1 MTHDSDNKVIALED
15 IFDAVGDREIKLFA
29 ATPKEALNIYRD
41 KILDL
46 LNMLDSVINDHK
58 KMTIRPNVSLQS
70 YIYAAWPHDS
80 TMFPPRRFI
89 HGFIGNK
96 ISKVLYVAEKIAD
109 ARISLAT
116 SGAMRYPWSEEAPM
130 LSDQSNYKTGFF

>member
-1 MTHDSDNKVIALED
+1 MTHDSENKVIALED
-15 IFDAVGDREIKLFA
+15 IFDAVGDREIVFLL
-29 ATPKEALNIYRD
+29 TSSKEDLKGYRN

-46 LNMLDSVINDHK
+46 LNTLDHVLDDDKRMSL
-58 KMTIRPNVSLQS
+58 RPTASLQS
-70 YIYAAWPHDS
+70 YIYAAWPYDS
-80 TMFPPRRFI
+80 FMFPSQRFI

-96 ISKVLYVAEKIAD
+96 INKVLYVAEKIAD

>member
-15 IFDAVGDREIKLFA
+15 IFDAVGDREIKLLA

-46 LNMLDSVINDHK
+46 LNMLDSVINDYK
-58 KMTIRPNVSLQS
+58 KMAIRPNVSLHS

-80 TMFPPRRFI
+80 FMFPPQRFI

-96 ISKVLYVAEKIAD
+96 ISKVLYVAEKVTE
-109 ARISLAT
+109 ARINLAT
-116 SGAMRYPWSEEAPM
+116 SRAMRYPWSEEAPI
-130 LSDQSNYKTGFF
+130 L